1 METDFKGPD
10 KGRMVLKQMGQVAQK
25 VVVNGKKGNTVDPS
39 GEKPM
44 DENDIKET
52 LAQLNPVLEAVY
64 ANYGYTVELQGLL
77 LIDGE
82 RCYQMKFVGPS
93 GSVDTRWYSEETGV
107 LIKSNGA
114 MGSTVYSRYQPV
126 NGVMLPH
133 QLDVTEQGMSL
144 TFILKEIKVNHNLEN
159 SLFELK

>member
-1 METDFKGPD
+1 
-10 KGRMVLKQMGQVAQK
+10 
-25 VVVNGKKGNTVDPS
+25 
-39 GEKPM
+39 
-44 DENDIKET
+44 
-52 LAQLNPVLEAVY
+52 
-64 ANYGYTVELQGLL
+64 
-77 LIDGE
+77 
-82 RCYQMKFVGPS
+82 MKFVGPS